1 MVLFSGSRTKR
12 KPLTTL
18 IFLPEAFFK
27 SFNMPLKLTLTAAR
41 HQTASA
47 STAPPATILYLLN
60 VYLTVQCCIF
70 DSSGGTH
77 TTERQVVTEEKN

>member
-1 MVLFSGSRTKR
+1 MVLFSGSRTKP

-41 HQTASA
+41 HQTAS
-47 STAPPATILYLLN
+47 PPATILYLLN

-77 TTERQVVTEEKN
+77 TTARQVVTEEKN